1 MKPAAILQSMKARLA
16 QVLEDLHSEIKAV
29 IDLCLLRKRSPLL
42 LASLAKGGAASLG
55 RDRPT

>member
-1 MKPAAILQSMKARLA
+1 MKARLA
-16 QVLEDLHSEIKAV
+16 QVLEDLHSEIKAA

-55 RDRPT
+55 RESPT